1 MTSSLNHIIS
11 EIQRKENAIS
21 LSAPNIIDEAYQMT
35 VYLQEYLWSIREDI
49 TKQGFKNH
57 WEEINF
63 FRNIKPY
70 ILSKLIY
77 HNKIFRIQ
85 TACPVDGGKVYAS
98 CFSEQLQELKREYR
112 EHIYNS
118 DFYRY
123 YRSGRTDRDE
133 TYFRLGNINFH
144 DGLNSFVF
152 EIDPLFSTYYDNKVA
167 RIIANELLYTYILQK
182 INDDEMAGSLSARDI
197 LSDGILWTDTKNALI
212 ELIYALRS
220 EEHTSELQSRPHLVC
235 RLLLEKKKKKKKLKL
250 DKQYKTRKRYKRQNA
265 QYIQRNASVKE
276 NDENTVGQNRYR
288 HNNSNSGTT

>member
-11 EIQRKENAIS
+11 EIQRKEKAIS
-21 LSAPNIIDEAYQMT
+21 LTSPNEIDEAYQMT
-35 VYLQEYLWSIREDI
+35 IYLKEYLWSIREDV

-85 TACPVDGGKVYAS
+85 TACPVDGGKMYAS
-98 CFSEQLQELKREYR
+98 YFSEQIKELKQEYR

-182 INDDEMAGSLSARDI
+182 INDDEMADFSVRDI
-197 LSDGILWTDTKNALI
+197 SDSILWTDTKNALI
-212 ELIYALRS
+212 ELIYALYANSSLSNGKIGIRKIS
-220 EEHTSELQSRPHLVC
+220 LALERMFQISLGDLHHSFHRMKYRAGSRTAFLDQ
-235 RLLLEKKKKKKKLKL
+235 LKSSLEQYM
-250 DKQYKTRKRYKRQNA
+250 DK
-265 QYIQRNASVKE
+265 
-276 NDENTVGQNRYR
+276 DL
-288 HNNSNSGTT
+288 

>member
-1 MTSSLNHIIS
+1 MTSSLNNIIS

-21 LSAPNIIDEAYQMT
+21 LSAPNAIDEAYQMT
-35 VYLQEYLWSIREDI
+35 IYLKEYLWSIREDV

-85 TACPVDGGKVYAS
+85 TACPVDGGKMYAS
-98 CFSEQLQELKREYR
+98 YFLEQLKELKQEYR

-182 INDDEMAGSLSARDI
+182 INDDEMADFSARDI
-197 LSDGILWTDTKNALI
+197 SDSILWTDSKNALI
-212 ELIYALRS
+212 ELIYAL
-220 EEHTSELQSRPHLVC
+220 
-235 RLLLEKKKKKKKLKL
+235 
-250 DKQYKTRKRYKRQNA
+250 Y
-265 QYIQRNASVKE
+265 
-276 NDENTVGQNRYR
+276 
-288 HNNSNSGTT
+288 SNSSLSNGKIGIRKISLALERMFQISLGDLHHSFHRMKYRAGSRTAFLDQLKSSLEEYMDKDL

>member
-1 MTSSLNHIIS
+1 MASSLNHIIS

-21 LSAPNIIDEAYQMT
+21 LSAPNAIDEAYQMT
-35 VYLQEYLWSIREDI
+35 IYLKEYLWSIREDI

-85 TACPVDGGKVYAS
+85 TACPVDGGKMYAS
-98 CFSEQLQELKREYR
+98 YFSEQIKELKQEYR

-182 INDDEMAGSLSARDI
+182 INDDEMADFSVRDI
-197 LSDGILWTDTKNALI
+197 SDSILWTDTKNALI
-212 ELIYALRS
+212 ELIYALYANSSLSNGKIGIRKIS
-220 EEHTSELQSRPHLVC
+220 LSLERMFQISLGDLHHSFHRMKYRAGSRTAFLDQLKISLEEYM
-235 RLLLEKKKKKKKLKL
+235 
-250 DKQYKTRKRYKRQNA
+250 DK
-265 QYIQRNASVKE
+265 
-276 NDENTVGQNRYR
+276 DL
-288 HNNSNSGTT
+288 

>member
-21 LSAPNIIDEAYQMT
+21 LSAPNTIDEAYQMT
-35 VYLQEYLWSIREDI
+35 IYLKEYLWSIREDI

-85 TACPVDGGKVYAS
+85 TACPVDGGKMYAS
-98 CFSEQLQELKREYR
+98 YFLEQLKELKQEYR

-182 INDDEMAGSLSARDI
+182 INDDEMADFSARDI
-197 LSDGILWTDTKNALI
+197 SDSILWTDTKNALI
-212 ELIYALRS
+212 ELIYALYANSSLSDGKIGIRKIS
-220 EEHTSELQSRPHLVC
+220 LALERMFQISLGDLHHSFHRMKYRAGSRTAFLDQLKSSLEEYM
-235 RLLLEKKKKKKKLKL
+235 
-250 DKQYKTRKRYKRQNA
+250 DK
-265 QYIQRNASVKE
+265 
-276 NDENTVGQNRYR
+276 DL
-288 HNNSNSGTT
+288 